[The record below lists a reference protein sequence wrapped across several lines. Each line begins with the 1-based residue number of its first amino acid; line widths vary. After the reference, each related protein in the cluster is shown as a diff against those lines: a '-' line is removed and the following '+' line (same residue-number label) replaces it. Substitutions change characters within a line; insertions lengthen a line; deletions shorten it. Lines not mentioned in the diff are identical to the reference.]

1 MSDLDINFPLSCGAL
16 DALHKTLSTPP
27 RPIKV
32 PECAE
37 CWTRDADR
45 ACPVCHRA
53 PLCESCAVR
62 CCEGAERC
70 PCGGPADYACGHCA
84 VTGLCGKCL
93 DEHRDSEHP
102 RPTYEPDPFD
112 VWRESEEVRT
122 EERELW
128 GEDGL

>member
-16 DALHKTLSTPP
+16 DALHKTLSAPQRT
-27 RPIKV
+27 V

-37 CWTRDADR
+37 CWSRDADR
-45 ACPVCHRA
+45 ECPVCHRA
-53 PLCESCAVR
+53 PLCEPCAAR
-62 CCEGAERC
+62 CCEGAEHC
-70 PCGGPADYACGHCA
+70 HCGGPADYACDHCA
-84 VTGLCGKCL
+84 ATGLCEPCL
-93 DEHRDSEHP
+93 GEHLESAHP